1 MKLLYLLS
9 TFVIWAFLLTV
20 NAENEGG
27 GYVLGILNFALTFP
41 LGSCVMGAFSFL
53 GQAGVISFNVFN
65 ISLVNGIVF
74 FVGYWQWFVLGPWI
88 ERSKL
93 GRLLFPNEEQ
103 KLGQNKNSDTLNL
116 SKNKTVPNPNQ
127 L

>member
-1 MKLLYLLS
+1 
-9 TFVIWAFLLTV
+9 
-20 NAENEGG
+20 
-27 GYVLGILNFALTFP
+27 
-41 LGSCVMGAFSFL
+41 MGAFSFL

-65 ISLVNGIVF
+65 ISLVNGTVF

-93 GRLLFPNEEQ
+93 GQLLFPNKKQ

-116 SKNKTVPNPNQ
+116 PKNKTVPNPD
-127 L
+127 